1 MNVFS
6 QFPVASQYD
15 AYYETEFGR
24 KVDNIEKSLMK
35 QHLETIPRGTLLD
48 AGCGTGHWTRFFV
61 EQDFQVT
68 GIDNSEAMLQIAS
81 QKGIAAKFQQ
91 KDAVET
97 GFPDE
102 HFDVV
107 ATITM
112 LEFVAQPDDVL
123 KELYRILKPGGYLIA
138 GGSTVILYWEKQ
150 PRRIRCFKPLLSL
163 RRMSGSISCS
173 FLASRKLK
181 KEFT

>member
-1 MNVFS
+1 
-6 QFPVASQYD
+6 
-15 AYYETEFGR
+15 
-24 KVDNIEKSLMK
+24 MK

-138 GGSTVILYWEKQ
+138 GGLNRDSVLGKTAPQDPVFQTATFFTPDEWEH
-150 PRRIRCFKPLLSL
+150 
-163 RRMSGSISCS
+163 
-173 FLASRKLK
+173 KLQLFGIPEIK
-181 KEFT
+181 KGVYITDDFNIPDETPANIGPAFIACKVQKIK